1 MARRTAGTPEARA
14 NRSVPGERRARREQR
29 GPKARVRF
37 MAARQAAKNRS
48 REGTGNGAGPPSMV
62 GEAAPFSVRRRRGQ
76 GRGVPW
82 ARRMRAFRPGGAGA
96 LQPQHLPGADA
107 QGDAVLHGVFAVDE
121 YVAVSYTHLT
131 LPTIRLV

>member
-1 MARRTAGTPEARA
+1 MARRTAGMPEVRA

-62 GEAAPFSVRRRRGQ
+62 GEAAPFLVAWGT
-76 GRGVPW
+76 GG
-82 ARRMRAFRPGGAGA
+82 ARRMT
-96 LQPQHLPGADA
+96 
-107 QGDAVLHGVFAVDE
+107 GDARIPKVGRAE
-121 YVAVSYTHLT
+121 A
-131 LPTIRLV
+131 